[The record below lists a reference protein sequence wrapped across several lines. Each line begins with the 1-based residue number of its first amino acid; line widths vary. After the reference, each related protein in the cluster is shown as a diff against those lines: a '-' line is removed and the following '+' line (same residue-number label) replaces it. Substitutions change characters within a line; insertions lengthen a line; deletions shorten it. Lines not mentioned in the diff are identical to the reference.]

1 MEQTK
6 RIRCWFKVNSTNRIF
21 WPIKNIDRI
30 NVDAAESRGFFNYL
44 RKNQRNELRI
54 FQRSVAVSWKMKNY
68 RYIIK
73 SCSSHDKF
81 LSGNN
86 EMDEEIKNPETSGEY
101 TI

>member
-1 MEQTK
+1 
-6 RIRCWFKVNSTNRIF
+6 
-21 WPIKNIDRI
+21 
-30 NVDAAESRGFFNYL
+30 
-44 RKNQRNELRI
+44 
-54 FQRSVAVSWKMKNY
+54 MKNY